1 MSPARLSTQSLLRV
15 SGPFAPRPR
24 WFQSPLSRA
33 LATSSRYQQASVAAG
48 IRVDHAESN
57 DNRTVAAMGRT
68 KSGKALKVR
77 KYPTFT
83 RLEDERLYR
92 KQHLAAAYRIF
103 ASRGFDEGVAGHI
116 SVRDPILTDHFW
128 LNPLSAHFSLI
139 RVSDLILVNEEGEVV
154 EGDQP
159 INAAAFAIHSA
170 IHKRRPDVDAAC
182 HAHSV
187 HGKAFSAFGREL
199 DMITQDS
206 IRFYKSHGVYNQFG
220 GVVLASEEGE
230 RIADAVGTILLHS
243 LKHHTVQLLNTSTG
257 DGKAAILQ
265 NHGILTVGKTVD
277 EAAFWFL
284 SLDKTCQAQL
294 LVDAA
299 SAGSGHK
306 PKIIPDSEAA
316 ETYKNVGTPEKG
328 WLAFQSYYDE
338 VLAKTGGDF
347 LK

>member
-230 RIADAVGTILLHS
+230 RIADAL
-243 LKHHTVQLLNTSTG
+243 G